1 MEEQLGMHKILW
13 KNAGWGEHHVQ
24 NMILYNNQQI
34 CEGIRTKLN
43 QKKTF
48 EIWQSRWEF
57 RDQLNNSSRVANPT
71 TKVTKPLPKE
81 GNFE

>member
-43 QKKTF
+43 QKK
-48 EIWQSRWEF
+48 ILRYG
-57 RDQLNNSSRVANPT
+57 
-71 TKVTKPLPKE
+71 KVGE
-81 GNFE
+81 SFVIS